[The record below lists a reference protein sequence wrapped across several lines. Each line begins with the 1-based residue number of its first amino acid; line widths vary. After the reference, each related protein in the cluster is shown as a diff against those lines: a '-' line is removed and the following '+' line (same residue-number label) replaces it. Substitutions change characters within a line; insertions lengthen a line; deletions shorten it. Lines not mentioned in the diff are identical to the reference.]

1 MDWLSVDRIEN
12 GIAVCEDENRKQQE
26 IALEK
31 IEGTPRECDMLFE
44 DNGKYHISEEET
56 AKRREKIL
64 RLQKSLFGDYKH
76 SKEYKKGIIFIY
88 NIFML
93 C

>member
-12 GIAVCEDENRKQQE
+12 GISVCEDENRKQQE

-31 IEGTPRECDMLFE
+31 IEGTPREGDMLFE

-56 AKRREKIL
+56 AKRREKII
-64 RLQKSLFGDYKH
+64 RLQKSLFGD
-76 SKEYKKGIIFIY
+76 
-88 NIFML
+88 
-93 C
+93 

>member
-26 IALEK
+26 IALEN
-31 IEGTPRECDMLFE
+31 IEGTPREGDMLFE

-64 RLQKSLFGDYKH
+64 RLQKSLFGD
-76 SKEYKKGIIFIY
+76 
-88 NIFML
+88 
-93 C
+93 